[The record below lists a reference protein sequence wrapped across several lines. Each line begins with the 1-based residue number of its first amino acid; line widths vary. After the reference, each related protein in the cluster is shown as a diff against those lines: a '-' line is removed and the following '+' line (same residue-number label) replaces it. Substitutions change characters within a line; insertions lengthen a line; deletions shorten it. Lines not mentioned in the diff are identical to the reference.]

1 MSIFQN
7 KNFVLHKGKSPKM
20 TTKIQL
26 ILLLSFMCISSN
38 TFSRDYEIPPTST
51 TSANVP
57 WIPDA
62 EMELCVKKY
71 NEAKWLAE
79 EIDRT
84 AVNKYSQAS
93 IDAYNSKI
101 TRHSQMTDY
110 FNRNCAGKQ
119 SKSAYRAA
127 QKLNQQQNQ

>member
-1 MSIFQN
+1 
-7 KNFVLHKGKSPKM
+7 M

-26 ILLLSFMCISSN
+26 ILLLTFMCISSN
-38 TFSRDYEIPPTST
+38 TFSRDYEIPPTSI

-84 AVNKYSQAS
+84 EVNQYSQAS

-110 FNRNCAGKQ
+110 FNKHCAGKQ
-119 SKSAYRAA
+119 SESAYRAA
-127 QKLNQQQNQ
+127 QKLNRQQNQ